1 MYIRREL
8 LLRIIYRLTWLW
20 VVMHYYAQ
28 GFSLM
33 VFLMGDALQNFIL
46 SLKKV
51 IYAGANAA
59 CVAMQHGFQFE

>member
-1 MYIRREL
+1 
-8 LLRIIYRLTWLW
+8 
-20 VVMHYYAQ
+20 MHYYAQ
-28 GFSLM
+28 GFSLT

-59 CVAMQHGFQFE
+59 CVATQHGFQFE